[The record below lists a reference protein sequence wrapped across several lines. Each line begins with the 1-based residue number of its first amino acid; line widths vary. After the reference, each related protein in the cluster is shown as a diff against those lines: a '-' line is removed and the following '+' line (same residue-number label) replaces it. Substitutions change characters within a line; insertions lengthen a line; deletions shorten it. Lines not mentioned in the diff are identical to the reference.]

1 MLDECFLSGR
11 TDSDHI
17 IILEGHMFIGK
28 LHRTL
33 LSLLLAMT
41 CIQPLTTAAEEEIA
55 DETSA
60 DPEVTEVLTFGL
72 EEPTEDL
79 SEEEITEDVE
89 TEENVQD
96 LAEETQDLVLPDPSE
111 DVPEEEELIA
121 EDTEAEE
128 DSEEAVAEEITE
140 EEIALYEEPSDTE
153 TPELRDTE
161 PICQNGSCSV
171 SFEFSG
177 NEYLFDDEEQ
187 EITVHFV
194 IPEELVEGE
203 DYDLAIQAGFT
214 MDREDWFD
222 PDAEDPA
229 YSRNGNVIVLH
240 GKRILELA
248 GEEHDHIEIAA
259 AIGDRQFGEFP
270 VFETVSFRLKRNFE
284 DYDREYDRDMLV
296 GWTSTVNGKYGA
308 YVENDRFPDGI
319 DIDYEVNNV
328 TSSDDSVVKVERR
341 EDDEN
346 IWWDYRAVGYGSAV
360 LEVSYSG
367 VYGDELSYTF
377 NVNVSQDVYEVHIS
391 SDSGSYF
398 VLPGETLS
406 LHADAGHHSENGYS
420 EDGFLFEWEIV
431 EGNAVIMQDGVE
443 PNKALLVFREL
454 EEGEGYAEEH
464 VIVRVRLFDGTDT
477 SGNPVER
484 TSETAHFLMR
494 SVYSEVWPA
503 EIPRHMDI
511 GTDLN
516 ITAEVRLFNVDAEE
530 YEVLDDVN
538 YRWYYDP
545 NALEI
550 LDGNGETVGNNNE
563 QGEYN
568 DSPASHGSQVPFTIR
583 RLQNRNTGFTLIAD
597 WGEGDEYHEERRD
610 YWLDEKNYDIWFE
623 TDNDFLYSDETKT
636 ILLNLENL
644 SEVDYE
650 IGVFGI
656 GFWNEDEFI
665 DLNEDGSSC
674 VLLEEVQ
681 EGIQITLNGGAIYD
695 RTSQYDVYEMFLHV
709 DAGMPEHGTWLT
721 GTDLRLNIREAFEE
735 YETEQD
741 RDLMIGW
748 TGTVFQ
754 KYNARVENAEYPFG
768 EDFDYFV
775 TDVRITEGTSVE
787 LEKKY
792 NEEDVNDYWWDY
804 RAVDYGDSVL
814 EVTYTDLHGETKTYQ
829 FTLHVKTDVY
839 GVDIFTEDG
848 SFFALPGETLYL
860 HAEAWHES
868 ETDGSTD
875 SVTYQWEIAWGNG
888 AVLTADESDSSH
900 ATLKFRDMYE
910 DEDYAEEH
918 IQIRVIVF
926 DGTDEQ
932 GQPVIQAANEAHFV
946 MRSEYAEIWPAELS
960 RDFPVGVNQQVHV
973 EVRQYSSG
981 TDGFSIKENVHYRW
995 YYDSNAIEVRDRYN
1009 KVVGNNNAQGEYI
1022 DSQGSYGSGMPFRIT
1037 RKENWGT
1044 RIFLIAE
1051 WTEYGEHREER
1062 KEYWF
1067 DENDYHIWFETDN
1080 DFLYSDET
1088 KMILLNLENLQNQT
1102 YGFSVF
1108 NIGYFDGDT
1117 FVDLRND
1124 SNCVRIQQMQN
1135 KRRIV
1140 LNGQAIYEKMSEA
1153 GTNDLYLQVETSVS
1167 GTGIKLSETE
1177 LHLDVREAFE
1187 EYETEQDR
1195 DLMIGWTGTVFQ
1207 KYNARVE
1214 NAEYPFGEDFD
1225 YFVTD
1230 VRITEGTSVELEKK
1244 YNEEDVNDYWWDYR
1258 AVDYGDS
1265 VLEVT
1270 YTDLHGETKT
1280 YQFTLHVKTDVYGV
1294 DIFTEDGSFFA
1305 LPGETLYLHAEAW
1318 HESETDG
1325 STDSVTY
1332 QWEIAW
1338 GGGAELTPDSEDP
1351 SRAYLTF
1358 RNLEEGE
1365 EWAEEHVQVRVCIF
1379 DGEDEHGEPAEQ
1391 SRNEAHFV
1399 MRSEYAEIW
1408 PAENNTLLGPGE
1420 TEVINAHVRNY
1431 IGDPESYEIQPDVH
1445 YRWYYDSN
1453 IIEVYDRDGMLVGN
1467 NNASGEYI
1475 DSEASYGAE
1484 TEFTILKKENVH
1496 TMVTLIAEWEVGRG
1510 EYRQERKD
1518 YWYHEADLS
1527 LKEIGLSEPSIT
1539 IGVGEAY
1546 TLNVIYVP
1554 ENTTDDRSVEWIS
1567 SDSRIVSVHDGTV
1580 RGISSGTAVVIAKV
1594 GVFTASCTVT
1604 VGKKAEEILLNTY
1617 DATLN
1622 RGDSFQLT
1630 AEIIP
1635 EDVTN
1640 KKVYWSSSTPETATV
1655 DDHGLVRAIAP
1666 GVAEITVV
1674 SEDNP
1679 EAYTTCKIL
1688 VQFTDVTDPSLFYYD
1703 YIYSMVEK
1711 GITTGY
1717 PDGTFRPTADCNR
1730 AAVVTFLWRLK
1741 GKPEPTQMAT
1751 FKDMT
1756 GNSDF
1761 DKAISWAAENN
1772 ITTGWTDNTFRPWN
1786 TCNRAAVM
1794 TFLWRA
1800 AGKPAPNKMAEF
1812 KDMTGNSDFDT
1823 AISWA
1828 SEKGI
1833 TTGWADNTFR
1843 PWNTCNRL
1851 AIASFLGRYAALEE
1865 TIIETN
1871 R

>member
-1 MLDECFLSGR
+1 
-11 TDSDHI
+11 
-17 IILEGHMFIGK
+17 
-28 LHRTL
+28 
-33 LSLLLAMT
+33 
-41 CIQPLTTAAEEEIA
+41 
-55 DETSA
+55 
-60 DPEVTEVLTFGL
+60 
-72 EEPTEDL
+72 
-79 SEEEITEDVE
+79 
-89 TEENVQD
+89 
-96 LAEETQDLVLPDPSE
+96 
-111 DVPEEEELIA
+111 
-121 EDTEAEE
+121 
-128 DSEEAVAEEITE
+128 
-140 EEIALYEEPSDTE
+140 
-153 TPELRDTE
+153 
-161 PICQNGSCSV
+161 
-171 SFEFSG
+171 
-177 NEYLFDDEEQ
+177 
-187 EITVHFV
+187 
-194 IPEELVEGE
+194 
-203 DYDLAIQAGFT
+203 
-214 MDREDWFD
+214 
-222 PDAEDPA
+222 
-229 YSRNGNVIVLH
+229 
-240 GKRILELA
+240 
-248 GEEHDHIEIAA
+248 
-259 AIGDRQFGEFP
+259 
-270 VFETVSFRLKRNFE
+270 
-284 DYDREYDRDMLV
+284 
-296 GWTSTVNGKYGA
+296 
-308 YVENDRFPDGI
+308 
-319 DIDYEVNNV
+319 
-328 TSSDDSVVKVERR
+328 
-341 EDDEN
+341 
-346 IWWDYRAVGYGSAV
+346 
-360 LEVSYSG
+360 
-367 VYGDELSYTF
+367 
-377 NVNVSQDVYEVHIS
+377 
-391 SDSGSYF
+391 
-398 VLPGETLS
+398 
-406 LHADAGHHSENGYS
+406 
-420 EDGFLFEWEIV
+420 
-431 EGNAVIMQDGVE
+431 
-443 PNKALLVFREL
+443 
-454 EEGEGYAEEH
+454 
-464 VIVRVRLFDGTDT
+464 
-477 SGNPVER
+477 
-484 TSETAHFLMR
+484 
-494 SVYSEVWPA
+494 
-503 EIPRHMDI
+503 
-511 GTDLN
+511 
-516 ITAEVRLFNVDAEE
+516 
-530 YEVLDDVN
+530 
-538 YRWYYDP
+538 
-545 NALEI
+545 
-550 LDGNGETVGNNNE
+550 
-563 QGEYN
+563 
-568 DSPASHGSQVPFTIR
+568 
-583 RLQNRNTGFTLIAD
+583 
-597 WGEGDEYHEERRD
+597 
-610 YWLDEKNYDIWFE
+610 
-623 TDNDFLYSDETKT
+623 
-636 ILLNLENL
+636 
-644 SEVDYE
+644 
-650 IGVFGI
+650 
-656 GFWNEDEFI
+656 
-665 DLNEDGSSC
+665 
-674 VLLEEVQ
+674 
-681 EGIQITLNGGAIYD
+681 
-695 RTSQYDVYEMFLHV
+695 
-709 DAGMPEHGTWLT
+709 
-721 GTDLRLNIREAFEE
+721 
-735 YETEQD
+735 
-741 RDLMIGW
+741 
-748 TGTVFQ
+748 
-754 KYNARVENAEYPFG
+754 
-768 EDFDYFV
+768 
-775 TDVRITEGTSVE
+775 
-787 LEKKY
+787 
-792 NEEDVNDYWWDY
+792 YWWDY

-839 GVDIFTEDG
+839 GVDIFTG
-848 SFFALPGETLYL
+848 
-860 HAEAWHES
+860 
-868 ETDGSTD
+868 
-875 SVTYQWEIAWGNG
+875 
-888 AVLTADESDSSH
+888 
-900 ATLKFRDMYE
+900 
-910 DEDYAEEH
+910 
-918 IQIRVIVF
+918 
-926 DGTDEQ
+926 
-932 GQPVIQAANEAHFV
+932 
-946 MRSEYAEIWPAELS
+946 
-960 RDFPVGVNQQVHV
+960 
-973 EVRQYSSG
+973 
-981 TDGFSIKENVHYRW
+981 
-995 YYDSNAIEVRDRYN
+995 
-1009 KVVGNNNAQGEYI
+1009 
-1022 DSQGSYGSGMPFRIT
+1022 
-1037 RKENWGT
+1037 
-1044 RIFLIAE
+1044 
-1051 WTEYGEHREER
+1051 
-1062 KEYWF
+1062 
-1067 DENDYHIWFETDN
+1067 
-1080 DFLYSDET
+1080 
-1088 KMILLNLENLQNQT
+1088 
-1102 YGFSVF
+1102 
-1108 NIGYFDGDT
+1108 
-1117 FVDLRND
+1117 
-1124 SNCVRIQQMQN
+1124 
-1135 KRRIV
+1135 
-1140 LNGQAIYEKMSEA
+1140 
-1153 GTNDLYLQVETSVS
+1153 
-1167 GTGIKLSETE
+1167 
-1177 LHLDVREAFE
+1177 
-1187 EYETEQDR
+1187 
-1195 DLMIGWTGTVFQ
+1195 
-1207 KYNARVE
+1207 
-1214 NAEYPFGEDFD
+1214 
-1225 YFVTD
+1225 
-1230 VRITEGTSVELEKK
+1230 
-1244 YNEEDVNDYWWDYR
+1244 
-1258 AVDYGDS
+1258 
-1265 VLEVT
+1265 
-1270 YTDLHGETKT
+1270 
-1280 YQFTLHVKTDVYGV
+1280 
-1294 DIFTEDGSFFA
+1294 DGSFFA